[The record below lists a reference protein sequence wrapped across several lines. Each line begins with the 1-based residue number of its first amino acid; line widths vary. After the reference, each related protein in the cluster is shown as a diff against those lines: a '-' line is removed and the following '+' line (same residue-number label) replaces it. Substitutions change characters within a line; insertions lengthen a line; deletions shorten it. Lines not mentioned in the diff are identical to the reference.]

1 MLSSPD
7 EMKQFPLASKV
18 PHVKANVLMLTL
30 CWICKTSVKRN
41 RESLWGGELKRLQI
55 IVCVDLLLFQV
66 RLAALK
72 VLEGFHARLGED
84 FMVLLPETIPFLAEL
99 MEGKSRK
106 LAKEFSFRKLFAL
119 TENSTLFLRSRW
131 ELWCRRAVSTRYFE
145 DWTSFGRASSK
156 ILLMIIRSL

>member
-30 CWICKTSVKRN
+30 CGICMTSVKRE
-41 RESLWGGELKRLQI
+41 RESVWGGELKRLEI
-55 IVCVDLLLFQV
+55 IVCVVHLLLFQV

-106 LAKEFSFRKLFAL
+106 LPKEFSLRKLYAL
-119 TENSTLFLRSRW
+119 TEN
-131 ELWCRRAVSTRYFE
+131 A
-145 DWTSFGRASSK
+145 
-156 ILLMIIRSL
+156 ILLLRFR